1 MIEKSEILEIAR
13 DQKVPISTIE
23 KDYVL
28 SWFLAAIQNHKE
40 LFDNWIFKGGTC
52 LRKCYLENY
61 IYRHRVFARIGKIKN
76 KNKIKIIF
84 YFY

>member
-40 LFDNWIFKGGTC
+40 LFDN
-52 LRKCYLENY
+52 
-61 IYRHRVFARIGKIKN
+61 
-76 KNKIKIIF
+76 
-84 YFY
+84 